1 VVAPTFKCKG
11 WDSEVDELLLQI
23 APSPESDAAVA
34 KIAKKVKE
42 MILPI
47 IPEAEVS
54 GFTTGNFL
62 SGTAFGVAVP
72 ELEVVINVS
81 PTALFGCL
89 QGRWSVG
96 RHIKPSELD
105 VRKLQKSAIRAC
117 TDRLVG
123 NGAFKFR
130 RSTFRGA
137 EPKVT
142 MLAPASLGICDTSV
156 AMNLSVNAET
166 PMYNAALFT
175 ESGKMDP
182 RAQALIVLV
191 KRWAKDRGLCHVAKG
206 HLSPYAWTLLTVY
219 FLQVGAEEEG
229 PLLPPLTAF
238 KTCSGL
244 LAAAGSIPKGGNT
257 PDTPVPKAP
266 VALATDGTRSSVG
279 KLFKDFVHF
288 YHARFDWRN
297 EAVSVRQGRRGPAD
311 VALPLHIV
319 LHDDGSKADVAPSIE
334 DPFRVASNLS
344 ECMGE
349 ANLAHMRKEL
359 ARAEQLCAEGAS
371 LTTMLEPWAPSE
383 PDVAAG
389 ATALEEGDE

>member
-1 VVAPTFKCKG
+1 VPVVAPTFKSKG
-11 WDSEVDELLLQI
+11 WDAEVDELLVHI
-23 APSPESDAAVA
+23 APTPESDAAVA
-34 KIAKKVKE
+34 KIAQKVKQ
-42 MILPI
+42 MISPI
-47 IPEAEVS
+47 MPEAEVS
-54 GFTTGNFL
+54 GFTSGNFL

-72 ELEVVINVS
+72 EVEIVINVS
-81 PTALFGCL
+81 PSALLDRL
-89 QGRWSVG
+89 QGRWAQG
-96 RHIKPSELD
+96 RHIKPSQLD

-142 MLAPASLGICDTSV
+142 MLAPATLGICDAGV

-166 PMYNAALFT
+166 PLYNAALFT
-175 ESGKMDP
+175 ESGQMDP

-219 FLQVGAEEEG
+219 FLQVGVEEEG
-229 PLLPPLTAF
+229 PLLPPLKGF

-244 LAAAGSIPKGGNT
+244 LAAAGAALKDSSSPAT
-257 PDTPVPKAP
+257 PAQLQAAP
-266 VALATDGTRSSVG
+266 AEVGSKSSVG

-288 YHARFDWRN
+288 YCKRFDWRN
-297 EAVSVRQGRRGPAD
+297 EAVSVRLGKRLPAS
-311 VALPLHIV
+311 VGLPLHVIV
-319 LHDDGSKADVAPSIE
+319 HNDGSKSDVAPSIE
-334 DPFRVASNLS
+334 DPFRSASNLS

-349 ANLAHMRKEL
+349 ANLAHLHKEL
-359 ARAEQLCAEGAS
+359 ARAELLCSQDAS
-371 LTTMLEPWAPSE
+371 LTTMLEPWAPSDFE
-383 PDVAAG
+383 PEAGAAG
-389 ATALEEGDE
+389 EDEE